1 MGISQNPKDSF
12 LFKVPTLRNIEFSYP
27 YMHDGRFKKLK
38 DVINHYNR
46 DWGKGKYGSEKKPI
60 LLSSEE
66 QVDLLAFLL
75 L

>member
-1 MGISQNPKDSF
+1 
-12 LFKVPTLRNIEFSYP
+12 
-27 YMHDGRFKKLK
+27 MHDGLFKKLK

-75 L
+75 TLSDRAFLFNQDYAYPKEFLKEGK